1 MVVKM
6 KVSIIVPVYNVESY
20 LKKCLESIINQ
31 TYKNIEIIL
40 IDDGST
46 DNSSIICDNYQEI
59 DKRIKVIHQ
68 ENMGL
73 SSARNK
79 GLEIATG
86 ELISFIDSD
95 DYVELDFIEYLYNL
109 ITNYHTDIAVCA
121 ISKNSIKNKTEDI
134 KIFNNKDSLLN
145 LTNFSSSIKMNVM
158 NKLYRKDIIKNIKFK
173 ENVIYEDIL
182 FNTNVFINIK
192 NIVVSNIQKY
202 HYLIRDNSLS
212 NQKFSKHEYDRVN
225 NSKYLYEKFLKKYP
239 ELKYHFKFYYYANSL
254 GCINKQI
261 MINKIDIKFCQKVKK
276 EIRND
281 LINLLFTG
289 YSFRRKIQ
297 FLVFTFSPFIYQKLY
312 YLKRNK

>member
-1 MVVKM
+1 MISIKEVSLGYK
-6 KVSIIVPVYNVESY
+6 KRRIFLISLVSILN
-20 LKKCLESIINQ
+20 
-31 TYKNIEIIL
+31 
-40 IDDGST
+40 
-46 DNSSIICDNYQEI
+46 
-59 DKRIKVIHQ
+59 
-68 ENMGL
+68 EN
-73 SSARNK
+73 
-79 GLEIATG
+79 
-86 ELISFIDSD
+86 
-95 DYVELDFIEYLYNL
+95 
-109 ITNYHTDIAVCA
+109 
-121 ISKNSIKNKTEDI
+121 
-134 KIFNNKDSLLN
+134 
-145 LTNFSSSIKMNVM
+145 
-158 NKLYRKDIIKNIKFK
+158 
-173 ENVIYEDIL
+173 
-182 FNTNVFINIK
+182 FINIK

-276 EIRND
+276 EIRKD

-289 YSFRRKIQ
+289 YSFRRKMQ